1 MLKEGMKVK
10 VINEKHYHYGKIGT
24 IHKVFLDL
32 ANIVLVE
39 LKSINGDL
47 VLEKFNA
54 EDLEEYNE
62 VEKDT
67 SNNAIT
73 ITPEEYDNIVINKM
87 CPDPMKFKSI
97 KDAIGYTRLRAA
109 ILAELRHHLFGE
121 DA

>member
-10 VINEKHYHYGKIGT
+10 VIKENTYRYGTVGVVYRVLKN
-24 IHKVFLDL
+24 V
-32 ANIVLVE
+32 ALVE
-39 LKSINGDL
+39 FETSDGDTAL
-47 VLEKFNA
+47 GKFKF

-87 CPDPMKFKSI
+87 CPNPMEFKSI
-97 KDAIGYTRLRAA
+97 KDAIGYTHLQAG
-109 ILAELRHHLFGE
+109 ILAELRYHLFGE